1 MFSSVG
7 ATALPQA
14 HPEMT
19 LPTQRRHHSQAPL
32 SHDHPSDS
40 PPSCVAEPPCN
51 YANCHTTPFGGRFN
65 ALTAEPNA
73 QHPSAPSPLLCQP
86 HQCRPPAQA
95 APLFQRAHALPTRR
109 FQSLGSCS
117 PDARRRFAFF
127 SSYPMVR
134 RCALLVY
141 QARWASHCGA
151 QVEAKPKDMLRWTT

>member
-32 SHDHPSDS
+32 PHDHPSGS
-40 PPSCVAEPPCN
+40 PPSCVAKPPCN

-73 QHPSAPSPLLCQP
+73 QHPSAPSSLLCQP
-86 HQCRPPAQA
+86 PPVPPTRASNAIIPVHARPPHT
-95 APLFQRAHALPTRR
+95 PLPKLGIVLTRR
-109 FQSLGSCS
+109 PSSLL
-117 PDARRRFAFF
+117 FF

-134 RCALLVY
+134 RCALLAH

-151 QVEAKPKDMLRWTT
+151 QVEAKPKDMLRWTP